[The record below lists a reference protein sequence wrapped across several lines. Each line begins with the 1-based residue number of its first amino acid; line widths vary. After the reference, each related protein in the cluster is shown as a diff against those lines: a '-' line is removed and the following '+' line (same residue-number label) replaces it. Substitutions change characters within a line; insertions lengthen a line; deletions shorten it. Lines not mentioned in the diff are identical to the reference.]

1 MRGTGGTW
9 CGAAIALAVVV
20 IATPAASQ
28 TFNQFIAFGDST
40 IDSGWYRNAAPNSS
54 NPLFNA
60 DFAIAVTQGGGKATT
75 NPGLVSSQF
84 LAGDFGLSA
93 IPANQPGGTNYAT
106 GDARNAQS
114 NVGVPN
120 ALQGAVPTVTQI
132 GNYLAANNGRA
143 NPTALYLI
151 GSGGNDIS
159 FALGNLPSAAQSP
172 YVVTAANDLVAAI
185 AHLAAAGARF
195 IVVPD
200 QPQSFGG
207 AATEALRT
215 TYDSALWGGLA
226 AARVNFIPADINAM
240 FRAVASNPSAFG
252 FIPGAG
258 PACTQ
263 PAGITSGWATFC
275 SPTSTISTLVSPDAA
290 QTHLFADDI
299 HLTTAGQKIVA
310 DYEYSLIVAPSEISF
325 LAEAPVKTRETLVE
339 TLYAQI
345 ALSQRQRSVGSFN
358 AWITGDLSGLA
369 LSSGPGFPNA
379 PGAPAAATVGADYAF
394 APGWLIGAALA
405 VGNAAQSFSSGGSFL
420 QNEFAASA
428 YAALARGPVWADVIG
443 TVGVLSDSV
452 TRTVPIGITAQ
463 TNSGS
468 TSGTNFSLAAEG
480 GYSFFSGP
488 FAHGPLAG
496 MLLQQVHVNGYT
508 ESDAFAA
515 TGGFTALSFAGQTR
529 NSAVSEIGYQA
540 SVEVGTWTPFAKLA
554 WDHEFAATNRLVTA
568 SLTTIAAP
576 SYSMPAAVL
585 GTDWATATVGAG
597 VRMGH
602 GVTAYAMFLGE
613 IGQANATYYGGQ
625 VGVNVALD
633 AWRGPAQVF

>member
-405 VGNAAQSFSSGGSFL
+405 VGNAAQSFSSGGS
-420 QNEFAASA
+420 SA
-428 YAALARGPVWADVIG
+428 ERIRRQRLRGLGPRPGLGRRHRHRRCAVRQRHPHRANWHNGADEYR
-443 TVGVLSDSV
+443 LDQ
-452 TRTVPIGITAQ
+452 R
-463 TNSGS
+463 
-468 TSGTNFSLAAEG
+468 
-480 GYSFFSGP
+480 
-488 FAHGPLAG
+488 
-496 MLLQQVHVNGYT
+496 
-508 ESDAFAA
+508 
-515 TGGFTALSFAGQTR
+515 
-529 NSAVSEIGYQA
+529 
-540 SVEVGTWTPFAKLA
+540 
-554 WDHEFAATNRLVTA
+554 HEFFLGGRRWLLVLQRSVRARAARRHVAAAGSRQRLHRERRLCRYRRLHGVVVRRANPQFRRQRNRL
-568 SLTTIAAP
+568 S
-576 SYSMPAAVL
+576 
-585 GTDWATATVGAG
+585 
-597 VRMGH
+597 
-602 GVTAYAMFLGE
+602 
-613 IGQANATYYGGQ
+613 GQRRGRH
-625 VGVNVALD
+625 LD
-633 AWRGPAQVF
+633 AVRQARLGS